1 MAKAS
6 GGTRQNSR
14 LSIGGIVK
22 GETAAP
28 VIVGKVPGNAI
39 AAYFQGNIYISK
51 ETEDAI
57 KRLLNGTGNEDDM
70 LKLEELLHEIGHAQ
84 AHEGKLK
91 QISSPDPRGQDSVQ
105 YAMEVMNEIRA
116 REMLADFARKNGI
129 EPLSVDYSKRGAR
142 GGYNN
147 KIAILNKVIDALGA
161 DKVAV
166 YRDIAQSKEHS
177 VNSLAGILSKH
188 SKLNTQDAQRVV
200 KNIYGNWVEWD
211 DERRGFD
218 GKIKSREGLEKVF
231 GVGSP
236 NIKKPYDYDIAF
248 RIIKQK
254 NK

>member
-1 MAKAS
+1 MAKNS

-14 LSIGGIVK
+14 HTIGGIVRN
-22 GETAAP
+22 ETAAP

-57 KRLLNGTGNEDDM
+57 NRLLNSTGNEDDM

-84 AHEGKLK
+84 ADEGKLK
-91 QISSPDPRGQDSVQ
+91 QIQSPNPRGQDSVQ

-116 REMLADFARKNGI
+116 REMLADFAKKYGI
-129 EPLSVDYSKRGAR
+129 KPLSVDYSKRGPR

-147 KIAILNKVIDALGA
+147 KIAVLDKVIDALGA
-161 DKVAV
+161 DKTSV

-188 SKLNTQDAQRVV
+188 SKLNTLDAQRVV
-200 KNIYGNWVEWD
+200 TNIYGNWVEWD
-211 DERRGFD
+211 DNRRGFD
-218 GKIKSREGLEKVF
+218 GKIMSPEELEKAF
-231 GVGSP
+231 GAGSP
-236 NIKKPYDYDIAF
+236 NIRKPYSYDIALK
-248 RIIKQK
+248 IIRQK
-254 NK
+254 R